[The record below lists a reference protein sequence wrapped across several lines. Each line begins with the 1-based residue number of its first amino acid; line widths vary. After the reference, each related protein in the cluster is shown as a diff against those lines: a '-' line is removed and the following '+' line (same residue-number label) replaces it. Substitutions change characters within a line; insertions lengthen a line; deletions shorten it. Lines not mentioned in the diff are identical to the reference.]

1 MPPICAFKW
10 FSSSQLKKCGTIIG
24 SHGILFTCKKKCLQ
38 YFTLWH
44 LHKCMYLVGST
55 KNKKKR
61 KESLAVAELCM
72 WQEKITICLSKKKEF
87 FLLWMMIMH
96 NNNFHTSIHDDE
108 REGLEENAYKKK
120 YSFSPFFPSRAH
132 PLNSTRAN
140 TSRCNKKCLSL
151 SE

>member
-72 WQEKITICLSKKKEF
+72 WQEKITICLSKKKKNSSCYGWWLCIIIIF
-87 FLLWMMIMH
+87 
-96 NNNFHTSIHDDE
+96 IHPYTTTKE
-108 REGLEENAYKKK
+108 RDLKKMRTKKK
-120 YSFSPFFPSRAH
+120 FSF
-132 PLNSTRAN
+132 PLFSISST
-140 TSRCNKKCLSL
+140 SFK
-151 SE
+151 

>member
-72 WQEKITICLSKKKEF
+72 WQEKITICLSKKKNSSCYGWWLCIIIIF
-87 FLLWMMIMH
+87 
-96 NNNFHTSIHDDE
+96 IHPYTTTKE
-108 REGLEENAYKKK
+108 RDLKKMRTKK
-120 YSFSPFFPSRAH
+120 YSVSPFFPSRAH